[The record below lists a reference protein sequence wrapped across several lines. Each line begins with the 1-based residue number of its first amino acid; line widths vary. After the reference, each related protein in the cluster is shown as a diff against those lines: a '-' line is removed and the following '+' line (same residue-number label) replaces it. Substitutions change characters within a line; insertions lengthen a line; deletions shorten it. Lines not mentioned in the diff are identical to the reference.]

1 MLSDDTIKNKI
12 LHREIDKS
20 VKLPFV
26 VPTSYETKNERIVEK
41 SNGLVIAANSK
52 KTLKLFRP
60 ETLKRAHNDAIMAA
74 SIGDLE
80 WLKQTLKI
88 TSEIFYD
95 KNVYET
101 LISIFY
107 RNHQNFIKNIC

>member
-41 SNGLVIAANSK
+41 SKGLTVAANSK

-95 KNVYET
+95 KNVYNN
-101 LISIFY
+101 LISTFELKSPKF
-107 RNHQNFIKNIC
+107 HKKIC